1 MPQVIENCPQ
11 SCGLCCEDDDDF
23 KWKNDNKSDILPV
36 YFTEPSPAS
45 SDVRLIV
52 GIKGSGGASFGLTKG
67 TKDNNGF
74 YCKTVDGRDR
84 DGQFIEQVQFK
95 FRDIANNI
103 IPDIYFYI

>member
-1 MPQVIENCPQ
+1 M
-11 SCGLCCEDDDDF
+11 
-23 KWKNDNKSDILPV
+23 

-95 FRDIANNI
+95 FRDIAKNI
-103 IPDIYFYI
+103 FPDIYFYI